1 MEKDLQE
8 LKNSNISTTVTDLT
22 NYVFTDV
29 KKAFLWLGFLAFFSV
44 LNEMVFNVVLPDIAK
59 ELGISPSLANWV
71 NTSFMLSFAIGSITY
86 GTISDK
92 YGVKKLLVFGLLV
105 YSGGS
110 LLGVLAHSNF
120 LAVIAARFI
129 QGVGASSVPALIMV
143 IVVRYVKSE
152 NRGKAFGIIGSLVA
166 MGEGIGPALG
176 GTVAHYVQ
184 WPFLFL
190 IPMLT
195 LFTIP
200 FFLKE
205 LPNESTKGE
214 RIDTWG
220 LALLSCGIVTFTI
233 YTTQYNWLYLSISF
247 VLFAG
252 FALYIHKVEQPFIEP
267 RLFLN
272 RKFILVVLTGCI
284 LLGTV
289 AGCISMIPYMMRGVH
304 QLSASMIG
312 WVIFPGTMSVML
324 FSIVGGN
331 LVDKRGTTFVLWM
344 GSFFIITSF
353 FIISLFADQTPWLVS
368 GMLILMF
375 GGLSFVKTVISTS
388 VADALEPKEVGA
400 GMGFLSFAC
409 FLAEGLGM
417 ATVGGLLT
425 KHILEY
431 PLFSTIQNA
440 KAYLYSN
447 LLLVFI
453 VTILIGATIYTVA
466 YSRRRKRR

>member
-1 MEKDLQE
+1 MEKD
-8 LKNSNISTTVTDLT
+8 SP

-59 ELGISPSLANWV
+59 DLGIAPSLANWV
-71 NTSFMLSFAIGSITY
+71 NTSFMISFAIGSITY
-86 GTISDK
+86 GTISDQ
-92 YGVKKLLVFGLLV
+92 YGVKKLLLFGLLA

-110 LLGVLAHSNF
+110 LLGVLAHSHF
-120 LAVIAARFI
+120 FVVIAARFI
-129 QGVGASSVPALIMV
+129 QGVGASAVPALIMV
-143 IVVRYVKSE
+143 IVARYVKSE
-152 NRGKAFGIIGSLVA
+152 DRGKAFGIIGSLVA

-176 GTVAHYVQ
+176 GTIVHYVQ
-184 WPFLFL
+184 WPVLFL

-205 LPNESTKGE
+205 LPNESVKGKK
-214 RIDTWG
+214 IDTWG
-220 LALLSCGIVTFTI
+220 IALLSCGIIIFTI
-233 YTTQYNWLYLSISF
+233 NITQYNWLYLAISF
-247 VLFAG
+247 ALFAG
-252 FALYIHKVEQPFIEP
+252 FTLHIHKVEQPFIEP
-267 RLFLN
+267 RLLTN
-272 RKFILVVLTGCI
+272 RKFIWGVLTGGI

-289 AGCISMIPYMMRGVH
+289 AGCITMIPYMMRDVH
-304 QLSASMIG
+304 QLSASMTG
-312 WVIFPGTMSVML
+312 WVIFPGTMSVVL
-324 FSIVGGN
+324 FGLIGGS
-331 LVDKRGTTFVLWM
+331 LVDKRGTTFVLWL
-344 GSFFIITSF
+344 GSSFILASF

-368 GMLILMF
+368 AMLIVMF

-388 VADALEPKEVGA
+388 VAAALGPKEVGA

-417 ATVGGLLT
+417 AIVGGLLT

-431 PLFSTIQNA
+431 PLLSTIQNT

-453 VTILIGATIYTVA
+453 VAILIGITIYTVA
-466 YSRRRKRR
+466 YSRRRNEL

>member
-1 MEKDLQE
+1 MEKDLP
-8 LKNSNISTTVTDLT
+8 

-59 ELGISPSLANWV
+59 DLGIPPSLANWV
-71 NTSFMLSFAIGSITY
+71 NTSFMISFAIGSITY
-86 GTISDK
+86 GTLSDK
-92 YGVKKLLVFGLLV
+92 YGVKKLLVFGLLA

-110 LLGVLAHSNF
+110 LLGVLAHSHF
-120 LAVIAARFI
+120 FAVIAARFI
-129 QGVGASSVPALIMV
+129 QGVGASAVPALIMV
-143 IVVRYVKSE
+143 IVARYVKSE
-152 NRGKAFGIIGSLVA
+152 DRGKAFGIIGSLVA

-176 GTVAHYVQ
+176 GMIAHYVQ
-184 WPFLFL
+184 WSVLFL
-190 IPMLT
+190 IPIIT

-205 LPNESTKGE
+205 LPNESTKE
-214 RIDTWG
+214 KRIDTFG
-220 LALLSCGIVTFTI
+220 IALLSCGIVIFTI
-233 YTTQYNWLYLSISF
+233 NTTQYNWLYLAISF
-247 VLFAG
+247 ALFAG
-252 FALYIHKVEQPFIEP
+252 FALHIHKVEQPFIEP
-267 RLFLN
+267 RLLMN
-272 RKFILVVLTGCI
+272 RKFIFGVLTGCI

-312 WVIFPGTMSVML
+312 WVLFPGTMSVIL
-324 FSIVGGN
+324 FSTVGGS
-331 LVDKRGTTFVLWM
+331 LVDKRGMTFVLWL
-344 GSFFIITSF
+344 GSSFILASF
-353 FIISLFADQTPWLVS
+353 FIISLFADQTPLFVS

-417 ATVGGLLT
+417 AIVGGLLT
-425 KHILEY
+425 KHMLEY
-431 PLFSTIQNA
+431 PLLSTIQNA

-453 VTILIGATIYTVA
+453 VAILIGVTIYTVA
-466 YSRRRKRR
+466 YGRRNKL

>member
-1 MEKDLQE
+1 MEKD
-8 LKNSNISTTVTDLT
+8 SP

-59 ELGISPSLANWV
+59 DLDIPPSLANWV
-71 NTSFMLSFAIGSITY
+71 NTSFMLSFAIGSIVY
-86 GTISDK
+86 GTVSDK
-92 YGVKKLLVFGLLV
+92 YGVKKLLVFGLLA

-110 LLGVLAHSNF
+110 LLGVLAHSHF
-120 LAVIAARFI
+120 IAVIAARFI
-129 QGVGASSVPALIMV
+129 QGVGASAVPALIMI
-143 IVVRYVKSE
+143 IVARYVKSE
-152 NRGKAFGIIGSLVA
+152 DRGKAFGIIGSLVA

-176 GTVAHYVQ
+176 GTVAHYVR
-184 WPFLFL
+184 WPVLFL

-205 LPNESTKGE
+205 LPNESTKGK
-214 RIDTWG
+214 RIDTFG
-220 LALLSCGIVTFTI
+220 IVLLSCGIVTFTI
-233 YTTQYNWLYLSISF
+233 YTTQYNWLYLAISF

-252 FALYIHKVEQPFIEP
+252 FALHIHKVEQPFIEP
-267 RLFLN
+267 RLLMN
-272 RKFILVVLTGCI
+272 QKFILGVLTGCV

-289 AGCISMIPYMMRGVH
+289 AGCLSMIPYMMRDVH
-304 QLSASMIG
+304 QLSTSMIG
-312 WVIFPGTMSVML
+312 WVIFPGTMSLMV
-324 FSIVGGN
+324 FGIVGGS
-331 LVDKRGTTFVLWM
+331 LVDKRGTTFVLWL
-344 GSFFIITSF
+344 GSSFILASFFIL
-353 FIISLFADQTPWLVS
+353 SLFADQTPWFIS
-368 GMLILMF
+368 GVLILMF

-388 VADALEPKEVGA
+388 VADALGPKEVGA

-409 FLAEGLGM
+409 FLAEGLGI
-417 ATVGGLLT
+417 AIVGGLLT

-431 PLFSTIQNA
+431 PLLSTIQNT

-453 VTILIGATIYTVA
+453 VAILIGVTIYTVA
-466 YSRRRKRR
+466 YSRRNKL

>member
-1 MEKDLQE
+1 MEKD
-8 LKNSNISTTVTDLT
+8 SP

-59 ELGISPSLANWV
+59 DLGISPSLANWV
-71 NTSFMLSFAIGSITY
+71 NTSFMISFAIGSITY
-86 GTISDK
+86 GAISDK
-92 YGVKKLLVFGLLV
+92 YGVKKLLVFGLLA

-110 LLGVLAHSNF
+110 LLGVFAHSHF

-129 QGVGASSVPALIMV
+129 QGVGASAVPALVMV
-143 IVVRYVKSE
+143 IVARYVKSGE
-152 NRGKAFGIIGSLVA
+152 QGKAFGIIGSLVA

-176 GTVAHYVQ
+176 GTVAYYVQ
-184 WPFLFL
+184 WPVLFL

-205 LPNESTKGE
+205 LPNESIKGK
-214 RIDTWG
+214 RIDIFG
-220 LALLSCGIVTFTI
+220 IVLLSCGIVTFTI
-233 YTTQYNWLYLSISF
+233 YTTQYNWLYLAISF
-247 VLFAG
+247 VLFVG
-252 FALYIHKVEQPFIEP
+252 FTLHIHKVEQPFIEP
-267 RLFLN
+267 RLLMN
-272 RKFILVVLTGCI
+272 RKFMLGVLTGCV

-312 WVIFPGTMSVML
+312 WVIFPGTMSVMA
-324 FSIVGGN
+324 FGIVGGS
-331 LVDKRGTTFVLWM
+331 LVDRRGTTFVLWL
-344 GSFFIITSF
+344 GSSFILASFFIL
-353 FIISLFADQTPWLVS
+353 SLFADQTPWFVS

-388 VADALEPKEVGA
+388 VADALGPKEVGA

-409 FLAEGLGM
+409 FLAEGLGI
-417 ATVGGLLT
+417 AIVGGLLT

-431 PLFSTIQNA
+431 PLLSTIQNA
-440 KAYLYSN
+440 KMYLYSN

-453 VTILIGATIYTVA
+453 VAVLIGASIYTVA
-466 YSRRRKRR
+466 YSRRRNEL

>member
-1 MEKDLQE
+1 MEKD
-8 LKNSNISTTVTDLT
+8 SP

-59 ELGISPSLANWV
+59 DLGIPPSLANWI
-71 NTSFMLSFAIGSITY
+71 NTSFMISFAIGSITY
-86 GTISDK
+86 GTISDQ
-92 YGVKKLLVFGLLV
+92 YGVKKLLLFGLLA

-110 LLGVLAHSNF
+110 LLGVLAHSHF
-120 LAVIAARFI
+120 FVVIAARFI
-129 QGVGASSVPALIMV
+129 QGVGASAVPALIMV
-143 IVVRYVKSE
+143 IVARYVKSE
-152 NRGKAFGIIGSLVA
+152 DRGKAFGIIGSLVA
-166 MGEGIGPALG
+166 MGEWIGPALG
-176 GTVAHYVQ
+176 GTIAHYVQ
-184 WPFLFL
+184 WPVLFL

-205 LPNESTKGE
+205 LPNESVKGK

-220 LALLSCGIVTFTI
+220 IALLSCGIVIFTI
-233 YTTQYNWLYLSISF
+233 NITQSNWFYLAISF
-247 VLFAG
+247 ALFAG
-252 FALYIHKVEQPFIEP
+252 FTLHIHKVEQPFIEP
-267 RLFLN
+267 RLLTN
-272 RKFILVVLTGCI
+272 RKFIWGVLTGGI

-289 AGCISMIPYMMRGVH
+289 AGCIAMIPYMMRDVH

-312 WVIFPGTMSVML
+312 WVIFPGTMSVVL
-324 FSIVGGN
+324 FSLIGGS
-331 LVDKRGTTFVLWM
+331 LVDKRGTTFVLWL
-344 GSFFIITSF
+344 GSSFILASF

-368 GMLILMF
+368 AMLIVMF

-388 VADALEPKEVGA
+388 VAAALGPKEVGA

-417 ATVGGLLT
+417 AIVGGLLA

-431 PLFSTIQNA
+431 PLLSTIQNT

-453 VTILIGATIYTVA
+453 VAVLTGITIYTVA
-466 YSRRRKRR
+466 YSRRRNEL

>member
-1 MEKDLQE
+1 MEKD
-8 LKNSNISTTVTDLT
+8 SP

-59 ELGISPSLANWV
+59 DLGIAPSLANWV
-71 NTSFMLSFAIGSITY
+71 NTSFMISFAIGSITY
-86 GTISDK
+86 GTISDQ
-92 YGVKKLLVFGLLV
+92 YGVKKLLLFGLLA

-110 LLGVLAHSNF
+110 LLGVLAHSHF
-120 LAVIAARFI
+120 FVVIAARFI
-129 QGVGASSVPALIMV
+129 QGVGASAVPALIMV
-143 IVVRYVKSE
+143 IVARYVKSE
-152 NRGKAFGIIGSLVA
+152 DRGKAFGIIGSLVA

-176 GTVAHYVQ
+176 GTIVHYVQ
-184 WPFLFL
+184 WPVLFL

-205 LPNESTKGE
+205 LPNESVKGKK
-214 RIDTWG
+214 IDTWG
-220 LALLSCGIVTFTI
+220 IALLSCGIVIFTI
-233 YTTQYNWLYLSISF
+233 NITQYNWLYLAISF
-247 VLFAG
+247 ALFAG
-252 FALYIHKVEQPFIEP
+252 FTLHIHKVEQPFIEP
-267 RLFLN
+267 RLLTN
-272 RKFILVVLTGCI
+272 RKFIWGVLTGGI

-289 AGCISMIPYMMRGVH
+289 AGCITMIPYMMRDVH

-312 WVIFPGTMSVML
+312 WVIFPGTMSVVL
-324 FSIVGGN
+324 FGLIGGS
-331 LVDKRGTTFVLWM
+331 LVDKRGTTFVLWL
-344 GSFFIITSF
+344 GSSFILASF

-368 GMLILMF
+368 AMLIVMF

-388 VADALEPKEVGA
+388 VAATLGPKEVGA

-417 ATVGGLLT
+417 AIVGGLLT

-431 PLFSTIQNA
+431 PLPSTIQNT

-453 VTILIGATIYTVA
+453 VAVLTGITIYTVA
-466 YSRRRKRR
+466 YSRRRNEL